1 MLNTVHT
8 DALNLL
14 NSGWKPGDYE
24 QIKDEYD
31 LTEDE
36 ASEICEEMELIIE
49 YRADEKDVSDMLY
62 REARDAGKLNW
73 K

>member
-1 MLNTVHT
+1 MLNTVRM
-8 DALNLL
+8 DAINLL
-14 NSGWKPGDYE
+14 NDGWKPEDYE
-24 QIKDEYD
+24 EIKEEYE

-36 ASEICEEMELIIE
+36 ASEICEEMERIIE